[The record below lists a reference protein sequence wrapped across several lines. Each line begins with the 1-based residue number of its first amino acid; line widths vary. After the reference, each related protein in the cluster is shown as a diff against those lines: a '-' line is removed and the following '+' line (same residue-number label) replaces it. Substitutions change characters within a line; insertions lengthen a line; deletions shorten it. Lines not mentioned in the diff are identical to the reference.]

1 MPSLITLYNRVI
13 NGQVV
18 NTFYY
23 PERVILESL
32 CVESIPCV
40 DIPSLTTV
48 VLSDRAF
55 SCKKDIRVHSRV
67 TLVGLSADVSEALL
81 QYLSSVSCK
90 DMGC

>member
-1 MPSLITLYNRVI
+1 MAGQ
-13 NGQVV
+13 NGGCRFTTVRGR
-18 NTFYY
+18 
-23 PERVILESL
+23 P
-32 CVESIPCV
+32 IPCV

-81 QYLSSVSCK
+81 HYLSSVSCK

>member
-23 PERVILESL
+23 PERVVLESP
-32 CVESIPCV
+32 CVESIQCV

-48 VLSDRAF
+48 VLSNRAF

-67 TLVGLSADVSEALL
+67 TWVGLSVDVSEVLL
-81 QYLSSVSCK
+81 QYLSSVSCEYT
-90 DMGC
+90 GC